1 MAETPVAGAVGR
13 IDAAL
18 GAFVTAGR
26 ADALPGSVHLHCTD
40 ADGEW
45 MIERGPA
52 GAAELSRRH
61 AKGDCAIRGTADA
74 LADLASGSGSLDG
87 LEVLGDRAV
96 ADGFV
101 AALRMD

>member
-1 MAETPVAGAVGR
+1 MAESSSVEAVER

-18 GAFVTAGR
+18 TGLVTGGGA
-26 ADALPGSVHLHCTD
+26 DSLSGSVHLHCTD

-45 MIERGPA
+45 MIERGPS

-61 AKGDCAIRGTADA
+61 AKGDCAIRGTAEA
-74 LADLASGSGSLDG
+74 LADLTSGSGSLAD

-96 ADGFV
+96 ADGF
-101 AALRMD
+101 AAAFRMD